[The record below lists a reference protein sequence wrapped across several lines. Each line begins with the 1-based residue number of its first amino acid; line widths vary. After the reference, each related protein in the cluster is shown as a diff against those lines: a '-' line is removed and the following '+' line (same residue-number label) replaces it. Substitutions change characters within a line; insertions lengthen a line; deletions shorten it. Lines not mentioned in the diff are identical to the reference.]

1 MKNIKKIVT
10 ALLMSTI
17 VIGGLVG
24 CGNSASTTNNSDS
37 KTASASSIDEIKKR
51 GTIKIGVFSDKAPF
65 GYVDSNGKNQGFDVY
80 IAKRF
85 AKDLLGDESKV
96 EFVLVDAASRVA
108 YLESKKVDIIMANF
122 TVTDERK
129 QKVDFT
135 NPYMKVSLGIVSPD
149 GAKIT
154 SEDQLKGKK
163 VIVAKGTTA
172 ETFMTKN
179 YPDVELVKYEQYSEI
194 FQALKDGRGDAILSD
209 NTEVIAWAKEN
220 PGFTVGVPSLGS
232 ADTIAP
238 AVTKGNAE
246 LQSWINTE
254 LETLG
259 KENFVHKAYD
269 ETLKSVYGAEFEDS
283 LVVEGGI
290 VK

>member
-1 MKNIKKIVT
+1 MLKIKKVVATLIIT
-10 ALLMSTI
+10 TI

-24 CGNSASTTNNSDS
+24 CSSSAS
-37 KTASASSIDEIKKR
+37 KKSAVDKEGTSSIAAIKKR
-51 GTIKIGVFSDKAPF
+51 GVIKIGVFSDKAPF
-65 GYVDSNGKNQGFDVY
+65 GYLDSNGKNQGFDVY

-85 AKDLLGDESKV
+85 AKDLLGDETKV

-108 YLESKKVDIIMANF
+108 YLESNKVDIIMANF

-129 QKVDFT
+129 EKVDFT

-149 GAKIT
+149 NAKIT
-154 SEDQLKGKK
+154 SIDQLKGKK
-163 VIVAKGTTA
+163 VIIAKGTTA
-172 ETFMTKN
+172 EAFLTKN
-179 YPDVELVKYEQYSEI
+179 YPDIELVKYEQYSEI
-194 FQALKDGRGDAILSD
+194 FQALKDKRGDAILSD

-220 PGFTVGVPSLGS
+220 PGFTVGIPSLGS

-238 AVTKGNAE
+238 AVTKGNTE
-246 LQSWINTE
+246 LKDWVNTE

-259 KENFVHKAYD
+259 KENFVHKDYD